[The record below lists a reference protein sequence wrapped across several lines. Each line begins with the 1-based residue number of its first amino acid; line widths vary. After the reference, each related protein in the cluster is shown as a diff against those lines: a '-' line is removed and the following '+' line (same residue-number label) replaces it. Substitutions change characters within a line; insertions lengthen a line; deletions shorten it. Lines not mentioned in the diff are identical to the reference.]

1 MDNINEG
8 QKDVSC
14 DAEEQV
20 DKKEQLENMDKPSID
35 EASNENIDNISL
47 KDTFLAS
54 LIDVVLTGVVSTA
67 ILFLLD
73 GILRITA
80 GYYISAKIS
89 MLAIIYLIVFI
100 IYTSIMES
108 SKNANTIGKRAANLK
123 IIKAK

>member
-14 DAEEQV
+14 NKAEQAERE
-20 DKKEQLENMDKPSID
+20 EQLENIEMQSIN
-35 EASNENIDNISL
+35 ETSNENVERITF
-47 KDTFLAS
+47 KDTLLAS
-54 LIDVVLTGVVSTA
+54 VIDVVLTGVVSTA

-123 IIKAK
+123 VIKAK